1 MKTDDLIALLATR
14 AGAERR
20 PATGAALVR
29 AVCVGLLGSLAA
41 MLVNMGTG
49 ILAGALVLV
58 AVELAKKLKSKA

>member
-29 AVCVGLLGSLAA
+29 AVCVGLLGSLA
-41 MLVNMGTG
+41 
-49 ILAGALVLV
+49 IVLV
-58 AVELAKKLKSKA
+58 GYGLTTGFRRCWACPCSG

>member
-1 MKTDDLIALLATR
+1 MKFPAWVPAIFAGLL
-14 AGAERR
+14 
-20 PATGAALVR
+20 L
-29 AVCVGLLGSLAA
+29 LLGSLAA